1 MAVKKSGLKKVRRE
15 EWRVQLEKLAKENP
29 LILHTDA
36 GRTFSMVRRMKAEK
50 KMGIPITLRS
60 GFAIST
66 KNVKAANA
74 MTEDEWE
81 EFYDAL
87 SKHLRRNYPGLY
99 ARLFWAQ

>member
-1 MAVKKSGLKKVRRE
+1 MAGSARKACQGKS
-15 EWRVQLEKLAKENP
+15 

-50 KMGIPITLRS
+50 KTGIPISLRS

-66 KNVKAANA
+66 ENGKAANA

-99 ARLFWAQ
+99 ARLLWAQ